1 MFENYIEKINLQKK
15 RNLHRKFVSSNA
27 IDETKINYNSQ
38 SVISFACNDYMG
50 LAQSKILK
58 KTAISAIEKYGVGGR
73 ASRYISGN
81 NQLYFKLETLIAKF
95 YQMPKAV
102 VFSSGYMTAIGVVK
116 ALVNKNDIVITDKLI
131 HGCFIDG
138 IAISQAKFC
147 RFHHNSIEHCREILQ
162 ENRNSHQNCLI
173 IIESVYSMDGDVVDF
188 ENFIKLAEEFQAI
201 IIIDNAHGLHHKFPP
216 SPNLLV
222 MGTLSKT
229 IGAFG
234 GFIAGNKILIENIL
248 QFSRSLIYTTS
259 LPPAILASA
268 IRSFQFLQKTK
279 ILENAKNN
287 AELFCEIL
295 GIKKPD
301 SQIVVIIIGEN
312 KKLLKIQ
319 KEILKNGFLV
329 SAIRSPTVR
338 VGSERLR
345 ISFSA
350 KHTKKQIEKFA
361 KIVKKILQ
369 DFKID
374 IS

>member
-1 MFENYIEKINLQKK
+1 MFENYIEKIKLQKK
-15 RNLHRKFVSSNA
+15 HNLHRKFVSSNA
-27 IDETKINYNSQ
+27 INKNKINYNSR

-50 LAQSKILK
+50 LAQSEILK
-58 KTAISAIEKYGVGGR
+58 KTAISAIKKYGVGGR

-81 NQLYFKLETLIAKF
+81 NQLYFKLENLIAKF

-116 ALVNKNDIVITDKLI
+116 ALVNKNDIVIADKLI

-147 RFHHNSIEHCREILQ
+147 RFQHNSLKNCREILQ
-162 ENRNSHQNCLI
+162 ENRNFHQNCLI
-173 IIESVYSMDGDVVDF
+173 IIESVYSMDGDVADF
-188 ENFIKLAEEFQAI
+188 ENFIKLAEEFRAI
-201 IIIDNAHGLHHKFPP
+201 IIIDNAHGLHHKFSP
-216 SPNLLV
+216 SPNLLM

-234 GFIAGNKILIENIL
+234 GYIVGNKILIENIV

-259 LPPAILASA
+259 LPPAILATA

-279 ILENAKNN
+279 ILDQAKKN
-287 AELFCEIL
+287 AEFFCEIL
-295 GIKKPD
+295 GLKKPD

-345 ISFSA
+345 ISFSSQ
-350 KHTKKQIEKFA
+350 HKKAQIKKLAE
-361 KIVKKILQ
+361 IIKKIHK